1 MNKIAKRFRLVSA
14 VIGVAATM
22 GIACAPS
29 VANDIG
35 PHDFC
40 PLYVNEWQYGV
51 SDLGMQ
57 AAQPSDVRWVVDPV
71 TPDKRA
77 IRVQLR
83 RDEDFSRV
91 VNGAPRAEFTL
102 PKNIVLRTGK
112 EYLIRWRIYLPTDFE
127 FDGRQM
133 EIITQLHQGTRNG
146 PPPIMLTLLGNG
158 YEFSVRGGADTRH
171 GVGLRMCCAAADRGR
186 WVEWTMRYA
195 PDASGRD
202 AVTQLWKDGVH
213 VFDGSGKP
221 NAYPD
226 DDKAYLKFGV
236 YKPEWQKL
244 PSDIER
250 IALYFSDVRVD
261 ERSLRTDGTTGSDG
275 VPVYR

>member
-1 MNKIAKRFRLVSA
+1 MHKIAKFFRSASA
-14 VIGVAATM
+14 VIVATATI
-22 GIACAPS
+22 GIACAS
-29 VANDIG
+29 GQANDVG
-35 PHDFC
+35 PNDFH
-40 PLYVNEWQYGV
+40 PVYVSKWQDSV
-51 SDLGMQ
+51 IDLGVQ
-57 AAQPSDVRWVVDPV
+57 AARPSDVQRVADPV
-71 TPDKRA
+71 TPEKWA
-77 IRVQLR
+77 IRVRLR

-102 PKNIVLRTGK
+102 PKYVVLRTGK

-127 FDGRQM
+127 FDEQQM
-133 EIITQLHQGTRNG
+133 EIVTQFHQGTRNG
-146 PPPIMLTLLGNG
+146 LPPIMLTLLGDG
-158 YEFSVRGGADTRH
+158 YEFSVRGGAHTRH

-186 WVEWTMRYA
+186 WVEWMMRYA

-250 IALYFSDVRVD
+250 IALYFSDVRVE
-261 ERSLRTDGTTGSDG
+261 ERSLRPDRMTGFDD
-275 VPVYR
+275 VPVD